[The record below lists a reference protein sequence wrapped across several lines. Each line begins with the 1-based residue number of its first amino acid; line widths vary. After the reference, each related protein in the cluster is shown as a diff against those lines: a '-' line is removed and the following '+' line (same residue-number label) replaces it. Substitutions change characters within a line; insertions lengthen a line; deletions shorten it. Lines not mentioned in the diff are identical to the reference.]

1 MTIFGWPNNM
11 KPDKNNK
18 RRRIKRL
25 DTPPS
30 AIIVGALLGIGMAVS
45 LYMFQYAMFEALRMT
60 SLVNQLDFV
69 FLSDI
74 VRQRNNLYMA
84 GFAAVFGHSVAL
96 AYLLKVGYTGQVKQR
111 YLLRMTIHDQRS
123 LSWYT
128 LLWMTSFLWLLSILL
143 FSVFGMATINIPN
156 AFFNFLVVLALV
168 VLLLHSYIG
177 LRRLFRS
184 NMYRWMLVSTL
195 SILLVGLTLSRWHP
209 INTKA
214 NDELV
219 KKAYPILQNPL
230 EYPEVVHYKRIW
242 KRSWTDVLYVQYDT
256 SIHELLLFAQD
267 QQLELNDIKRY
278 LTVYHETT
286 QIDLRPFATLVLAA
300 DKNLSMREINS
311 VIEEVL
317 LTSYRHIGFAVNSA
331 RYTGKNAY
339 RIIPIKYPHYQLI
352 RQGEVKY
359 KHRVDIGADGCWFI
373 DRRPVTE
380 QELLDIFYSKI
391 ASRDTEFTLHYENTL
406 CLDQYIKTYDLFY
419 EALLKYKNVAD
430 FDALARQATS
440 HYNLKEHATENK
452 RPTHL
457 VDFQVDSIM
466 SNYELEW
473 NLAFLLGN

>member
-1 MTIFGWPNNM
+1 M
-11 KPDKNNK
+11 KPNKNNK

-30 AIIVGALLGIGMAVS
+30 AIIVGVLLGIGTAVS

-96 AYLLKVGYTGQVKQR
+96 AYLLKVGYSGQVKQR

-168 VLLLHSYIG
+168 VLLFHSYIG

-219 KKAYPILQNPL
+219 KKAYPILQYPL
-230 EYPEVVHYKRIW
+230 EYPVVRSGKRLD
-242 KRSWTDVLYVQYDT
+242 KKSWHHFVFVQQNIATGSLVLTVDDHEIDLNEIAQYLVVKQNEHQRE
-256 SIHELLLFAQD
+256 I
-267 QQLELNDIKRY
+267 RPY
-278 LTVYHETT
+278 LTTVLCADKNIPMF
-286 QIDLRPFATLVLAA
+286 QIDL
-300 DKNLSMREINS
+300 
-311 VIEEVL
+311 VIDEVL
-317 LTSYRHIGFAVNSA
+317 KSSSAFVAFAVNDSIHSS
-331 RYTGKNAY
+331 KNPRFVY
-339 RIIPIKYPHYQLI
+339 PIKYPRGPLTGLKLDSHNIDTGVVLGNNKWLNNNEAVSSVQLKSAFSKKLSKPN
-352 RQGEVKY
+352 QSNDQKY
-359 KHRVDIGADGCWFI
+359 DS
-373 DRRPVTE
+373 
-380 QELLDIFYSKI
+380 L
-391 ASRDTEFTLHYENTL
+391 NTL
-406 CLDQYIKTYDLFY
+406 QDYLNFYDDNMRF
-419 EALLKYKNVAD
+419 
-430 FDALARQATS
+430 
-440 HYNLKEHATENK
+440 
-452 RPTHL
+452 
-457 VDFQVDSIM
+457 
-466 SNYELEW
+466 
-473 NLAFLLGN
+473 